1 MTSSRLVAQTQPCYK
16 FGLVNAGEAGMF
28 PTGYELGLEQ
38 SDVLSQILYN
48 VIGIRVRILDI

>member
-1 MTSSRLVAQTQPCYK
+1 
-16 FGLVNAGEAGMF
+16 MF